1 MRAGGWWGDL
11 SIRLYVTIALE
22 CDDTTQ
28 VTVDVPMATT
38 AVADTTSTT
47 PAAATGTSAAAASP
61 AAARYDS
68 MYDACGI
75 NRPF

>member
-28 VTVDVPMATT
+28 VTVDMPMATT
-38 AVADTTSTT
+38 AVADTTS

-68 MYDACGI
+68 MYGACGI